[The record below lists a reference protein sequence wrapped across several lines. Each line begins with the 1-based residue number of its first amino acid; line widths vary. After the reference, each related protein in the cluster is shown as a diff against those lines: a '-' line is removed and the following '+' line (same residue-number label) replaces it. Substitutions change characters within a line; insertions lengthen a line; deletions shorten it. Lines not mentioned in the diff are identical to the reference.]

1 MRRLRL
7 RGRDNV
13 AKRVLIHAAAF
24 NIGLMMRV
32 KYGLPKP
39 RSGSAT
45 AGAVRHRYRPSHA
58 GCARLWE
65 VLGTIPAIGR
75 PVAVIFGPSPAAL
88 SA

>member
-1 MRRLRL
+1 MRRLHL

-45 AGAVRHRYRPSHA
+45 AGAVRAPISA
-58 GCARLWE
+58 LARGLRRLRE

-75 PVAVIFGPSPAAL
+75 RVAAIFGPSPAAL
-88 SA
+88 AA